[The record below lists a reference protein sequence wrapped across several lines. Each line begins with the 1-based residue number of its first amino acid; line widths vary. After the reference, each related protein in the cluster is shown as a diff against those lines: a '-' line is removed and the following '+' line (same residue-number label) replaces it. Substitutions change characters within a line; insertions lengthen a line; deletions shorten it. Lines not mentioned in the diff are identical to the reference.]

1 MDRLWA
7 GWRSAYVAG
16 DDDLTDPRGDPGG
29 PGGGSV
35 FRRILEAG
43 LPDKEAYI
51 VWRGELTFALLN
63 AYPYISGHLLVMPYR
78 EVAELEGLTAA
89 ESAELWAA
97 VQDAVTAL
105 KRAYRPD
112 GVNVGI
118 NLGAAAG
125 AGVPSH
131 LHVHVLPRWIA
142 DSNFTIAVAETRVLP
157 ETLSSSWQ
165 KLRDAWPEPARGVDS

>member
-1 MDRLWA
+1 MERLWA
-7 GWRSAYVAG
+7 GWRSAYVTG
-16 DDDLTDPRGDPGG
+16 EDDDDERSVPAGE
-29 PGGGSV
+29 GSV
-35 FRRILEAG
+35 FRRILDSG
-43 LPDKEAYI
+43 LSDKDAYI

-78 EVAELEGLTAA
+78 EVAQLDDLTSA

-97 VQDAVTAL
+97 VQDAVAAIQ
-105 KRAYRPD
+105 RAYRPD
-112 GVNVGI
+112 GINVGM

-142 DSNFTIAVAETRVLP
+142 DSNFTTAIAETRVLP
-157 ETLSSSWQ
+157 EALPDSWQ
-165 KLRDAWPEPARGVDS
+165 KLRDAWPETGRAADS